1 MCKPGVYDCAAV
13 YVFNLLQLP
22 STYQTGNADPGGY
35 MALRSNATGGF
46 DTYDN
51 PNKASVGHGYDVPR
65 SSKTYTNRQM
75 PAGRTIR
82 WL

>member
-1 MCKPGVYDCAAV
+1 MYKPGLTTVRQFT
-13 YVFNLLQLP
+13 VFNLLQLP
-22 STYQTGNADPGGY
+22 STYQTANANPGGY

-82 WL
+82 CL

>member
-1 MCKPGVYDCAAV
+1 MV
-13 YVFNLLQLP
+13 
-22 STYQTGNADPGGY
+22 
-35 MALRSNATGGF
+35 LRSNATGGF

-82 WL
+82 CL